1 MPANLKEL
9 RGKIRNV
16 KSTQQ
21 ITKAMKLVSAAKFG
35 RAQHAV
41 TQSRPYYQ
49 GMAGVVQ
56 RLSAQTGIA
65 THQLVQENGSK
76 NVILFVVSS
85 QRGLC
90 GGYNSNI
97 AKEALAQVKAIVA
110 EGLSPTIICLGRKAY
125 QLLGPRVA
133 AQGFAYS
140 SRKQMDEN
148 LFGAIAESGPEG
160 AAEMF
165 KEFEST
171 LSVLNVPFDK
181 PSIELGRQ
189 LGSFFRSLFLSGAA
203 GEIRIVFSKFGSAIS
218 QTPAALTVLPMR
230 ASDKTGGQ
238 GKAQKT
244 VSENSSPDYLFEPS
258 LDALVSA
265 ALPRFLDIQVLQVLK
280 EALASEHGARMT
292 AMDNATRNAK
302 DMERRYQIRYQRAR
316 QAAITTE
323 LVEIISGAEAL

>member
-35 RAQHAV
+35 RAQQAV

-49 GMAGVVQ
+49 GMAALVA
-56 RLSAQTGIA
+56 RL
-65 THQLVQENGSK
+65 GSQPALASHRLIQSQDVD
-76 NVILFVVSS
+76 NVLLFVVSS

-90 GGYNSNI
+90 GGYNANI
-97 AKEALAQVKAIVA
+97 AKEALAQARALVDAGKR
-110 EGLSPTIICLGRKAY
+110 PTVICLGRKAY
-125 QLLGPRVA
+125 QLLGPRLAGLGVGSGKA
-133 AQGFAYS
+133 
-140 SRKQMDEN
+140 RKQIDEETLRLLGSSN
-148 LFGAIAESGPEG
+148 PEEAEAAFELIEG
-160 AAEMF
+160 G
-165 KEFEST
+165 
-171 LSVLNVPFDK
+171 LSLLNVPFDR

-189 LGSFFRSLFLSGAA
+189 LGEMFRSVFVSGLVA
-203 GEIRIVFSKFGSAIS
+203 EVRVVFSKFGSAIS
-218 QTPAALTVLPMR
+218 QTPTSLAVLPMQ
-230 ASDKTGGQ
+230 AGVQGSDG
-238 GKAQKT
+238 ADDF
-244 VSENSSPDYLFEPS
+244 VFEPTFDEVIS
-258 LDALVSA
+258 V
-265 ALPRFLDIQVLQVLK
+265 ALPRFLDIQVLQFLK

-302 DMERRYQIRYQRAR
+302 DMERKYQIRYQRAR

>member
-56 RLSAQTGIA
+56 RLSGQSGIS
-65 THQLVQENGSK
+65 THQMVSENGSK
-76 NVILFVVSS
+76 KVILFVVSS

-97 AKEALAQVKAIVA
+97 AKEALAQVKSIVA
-110 EGLSPTIICLGRKAY
+110 AGLSPTIICLGRKAY

-133 AQGFAYS
+133 AQGFEYS
-140 SRKQMDEN
+140 ARKQIDEEQ
-148 LFGAIAESGPEG
+148 FGSVVDSDAETS
-160 AAEMF
+160 AEFF

-171 LSVLNVPFDK
+171 LSVLNLPFDK

-189 LGSFFRSLFLSGAA
+189 LGGFFRSLFLSGVA

-218 QTPAALTVLPMR
+218 QTPTALTVLPMR
-230 ASDKTGGQ
+230 AATSATAKQNVQNT
-238 GKAQKT
+238 AT
-244 VSENSSPDYLFEPS
+244 ESTSPDYLFEPS

-302 DMERRYQIRYQRAR
+302 DMERRYQVRYQRAR

>member
-41 TQSRPYYQ
+41 TQARPYYQ
-49 GMAGVVQ
+49 GLSELVA
-56 RLSAQTGIA
+56 RLGRQPALASHHLIQGNASTSV
-65 THQLVQENGSK
+65 L
-76 NVILFVVSS
+76 LFVVSS

-90 GGYNSNI
+90 GGYNANI
-97 AKEALAQVKAIVA
+97 AKEALAQVADIIK
-110 EGLSPTIICLGRKAY
+110 EGKRPTIVCLGRKAY
-125 QLLGPRVA
+125 QLMGSRLAGLGLGSMP
-133 AQGFAYS
+133 
-140 SRKQMDEN
+140 RKQLD
-148 LFGAIAESGPEG
+148 
-160 AAEMF
+160 
-165 KEFEST
+165 EST
-171 LSVLNVPFDK
+171 LARIASDNPEDSTAAFEPFVNSLTLLNLAFDR
-181 PSIELGRQ
+181 PSIELGRR
-189 LGSFFRSLFLSGAA
+189 LGEAFRSIFLSAQAA
-203 GEIRIVFSKFGSAIS
+203 EVRIVFSRFGSAIS
-218 QTPAALTVLPMR
+218 QIPAAVSLLPMR
-230 ASDKTGGQ
+230 PS
-238 GKAQKT
+238 
-244 VSENSSPDYLFEPS
+244 SEGPAATDDCLFEPT
-258 LDALVSA
+258 LDAVLSS

-302 DMERRYQIRYQRAR
+302 DMERKYQTRYQRAR

>member
-35 RAQHAV
+35 RAQQAV

-49 GMAGVVQ
+49 GMAAIVQ
-56 RLSAQTGIA
+56 RLSSQPAVA
-65 THQLVQENGSK
+65 THHLIKSNTAKSVL
-76 NVILFVVSS
+76 LFVVSS

-97 AKEALAQVKAIVA
+97 SKEALIQVKEVLKL
-110 EGLSPTIICLGRKAY
+110 GLQPTVVCLGRKAF
-125 QLLGPRVA
+125 QLLAPRLPG
-133 AQGFAYS
+133 QGFSYS
-140 SRKQMDEN
+140 ARTTIDQDSLTQLCQSAPEQTAG
-148 LFGAIAESGPEG
+148 LFSQYEG
-160 AAEMF
+160 
-165 KEFEST
+165 T
-171 LSVLNVPFDK
+171 LSLLNVPFDR

-189 LGSFFRSLFLSGAA
+189 LGEFFRALFLTGTIS
-203 GEIRIVFSKFGSAIS
+203 EVRVVYSKFVSAIA
-218 QTPAALTVLPMR
+218 QTPAAMTVLPMSPPIQQGSAGAPAENAREGR
-230 ASDKTGGQ
+230 A
-238 GKAQKT
+238 
-244 VSENSSPDYLFEPS
+244 DYLFEP
-258 LDALVSA
+258 DPNAVISA
-265 ALPRFLDIQVLQVLK
+265 ALPRFLDIQVLQILK

-302 DMERRYQIRYQRAR
+302 DMERKYQTRYQRAR